1 MQDWAQSLVDLQEV
15 DIRTAKIEQELAALP
30 AKQAEVEKLYAAE
43 QAALNAS
50 QAALKD
56 AELRNRKYENE
67 INVIMEKKRNFQS
80 KTILIKNNDEY
91 KAAMLQIEMC
101 DKSISDLEDQ
111 QLAALEDIET
121 AKADV
126 EIKKKAMDLAK
137 RRAEGVIAE
146 LQELKVSCEEQLA
159 AMKPEREEL
168 AKRVEPALL
177 AQYERQRSS
186 KTVSRTTPCV
196 VPVMEGVC
204 GRCRMRLTPQHCQD
218 ALAGRKV
225 TCPICGAIVYQE

>member
-15 DIRTAKIEQELAALP
+15 DIKAAKIEQKLAAFP
-30 AKQAEVEKLYAAE
+30 AKQSEVEKLYAGE
-43 QAALNAS
+43 QAALEAS

-67 INVIMEKKRNFQS
+67 INVNLEKKRTFQS

-91 KAAMLQIEMC
+91 KAALLQIEMC
-101 DKSISDLEDQ
+101 DKVISDLEDQ
-111 QLAALEDIET
+111 QLAAMEDIET

-126 EIKKKAMDLAK
+126 EVKKKAMEAAR
-137 RRAEGVIAE
+137 RRAEDVIAE
-146 LQELKVSCEEQLA
+146 LQKQKTACAEQLA
-159 AMKPEREEL
+159 KMKLQREEL
-168 AKRVEPALL
+168 AKKVEPMLL

-186 KTVSRTTPCV
+186 KTANPTAPCV
-196 VPVMEGVC
+196 VPVESGTC
-204 GRCRMRLTPQHCQD
+204 GRCRMRLTPQLCQD

-225 TCPICGAIVYQE
+225 TCPICGAIVYQD